1 MWNLILWL
9 NICQKLIRK
18 MKKNFKFAKIE
29 TIILEAK
36 KGKIFILVDDE
47 NRENEGD
54 LVFMAKKATPE
65 KVNFMAK
72 HGRGLICLAL
82 DKKKSDELSL
92 ELMPSSNQSR
102 LKTAFTISIEAR
114 KGVTTGI
121 STFDRCK
128 TILTAIKP
136 NSSKKDIATPGH
148 VFPLVARNGGSLVRA
163 GHTEA
168 SIDIAKLAKTHPS
181 AVICEIMNEDGS
193 MAKRDQLFNYA
204 KKHKLKIAKIEDLI
218 SYRLKKETLV
228 SLKDNKVLNI
238 KGKKYIL
245 KTFVNKID
253 NLEHFAILK
262 GAINGKNTPK
272 VRVVSSNSIDIFLN
286 KSINAKVKK
295 TLDYFNRSTSS
306 CILLVMK
313 QSEILDA
320 PKVISSKYLLKKP
333 TKSNALR
340 YYGLGAQI
348 LKKLKVKKMILVSS
362 AKKKLV
368 ALDGFDIKIVKQEI
382 VKWKKKA

>member
-1 MWNLILWL
+1 
-9 NICQKLIRK
+9 

-29 TIILEAK
+29 TIISEAK

-54 LVFMAKKATPE
+54 LVFVAKKATPE

-128 TILTAIKP
+128 TILTAIRQ

-193 MAKRDQLFNYA
+193 MAKRDQLFSYA

-228 SLKDNKVLNI
+228 SLKENKVLNI
-238 KGKKYIL
+238 KDKKYVL

-253 NLEHFAILK
+253 NLEHFAIIK
-262 GAINGKNTPK
+262 GPINDKNIPK

-313 QSEILDA
+313 QSEILDT
-320 PKVISSKYLLKKP
+320 PKVISSKDLLKKP
-333 TKSNALR
+333 IKGNALR

-382 VKWKKKA
+382 IK

>member
-1 MWNLILWL
+1 
-9 NICQKLIRK
+9 
-18 MKKNFKFAKIE
+18 MKKNYKFSKIE
-29 TIILEAK
+29 TIISEAK

-54 LVFMAKKATPE
+54 LVFMAKNSTPE

-72 HGRGLICLAL
+72 YGRGLICLAL
-82 DKKKSDELSL
+82 DKKKSEDLSL

-121 STFDRCK
+121 SAFDRSK
-128 TILTAIKP
+128 TILTAIKK

-148 VFPLVARNGGSLVRA
+148 IFPLVARNGGSLVRA

-193 MAKRDQLFNYA
+193 MAKRDQLFKYA
-204 KKHKLKIAKIEDLI
+204 KKHKLKIGKIEDLI
-218 SYRLKKETLV
+218 SYRLKKETLITQ
-228 SLKDNKVLNI
+228 KENKILNI
-238 KGKKYIL
+238 KNNKYIL
-245 KTFVNKID
+245 KTFVNEID
-253 NLEHFAILK
+253 NLEHFAIIK
-262 GAINGKNTPK
+262 GTINDKSIPK

-286 KSINAKVKK
+286 KSINKKVNK
-295 TLDYFNRSTSS
+295 TLEYFRNSTSS

-313 QSEILDA
+313 QSEILDT
-320 PKVISSKYLLKKP
+320 PKVISSNNSLKNISKGG
-333 TKSNALR
+333 ALR

-362 AKKKLV
+362 AKKRLV

-382 VKWKKKA
+382 IK

>member
-1 MWNLILWL
+1 
-9 NICQKLIRK
+9 

-29 TIILEAK
+29 TIISEAK

-54 LVFMAKKATPE
+54 LVFVAKKATPE

-128 TILTAIKP
+128 TILTAIRQ

-193 MAKRDQLFNYA
+193 MAKRDQLFSYA

-228 SLKDNKVLNI
+228 SLNENKLFNI
-238 KGKKYIL
+238 KDKKYTL

-253 NLEHFAILK
+253 NLEHFAIIK
-262 GAINGKNTPK
+262 GPISDKNIPK
-272 VRVVSSNSIDIFLN
+272 VRVVTSNSIDILLN
-286 KSINAKVKK
+286 KSIN
-295 TLDYFNRSTSS
+295 
-306 CILLVMK
+306 
-313 QSEILDA
+313 
-320 PKVISSKYLLKKP
+320 
-333 TKSNALR
+333 
-340 YYGLGAQI
+340 
-348 LKKLKVKKMILVSS
+348 
-362 AKKKLV
+362 
-368 ALDGFDIKIVKQEI
+368 
-382 VKWKKKA
+382 

>member
-1 MWNLILWL
+1 MPMEL
-9 NICQKLIRK
+9 NSIEEIIDDLRQGK
-18 MKKNFKFAKIE
+18 MVV
-29 TIILEAK
+29 LM
-36 KGKIFILVDDE
+36 DDE
-47 NRENEGD
+47 DRENEGD
-54 LVFMAKKATPE
+54 LVIAAERVRTE
-65 KVNFMAK
+65 DVNFMATNA
-72 HGRGLICLAL
+72 RGLICLTL
-82 DKKKSDELSL
+82 TPERCKFLKLP
-92 ELMPSSNQSR
+92 LMVDDNNTPYETN
-102 LKTAFTISIEAR
+102 FTVSIEAAR
-114 KGVTTGI
+114 GVTTGI
-121 STFDRCK
+121 SAADRAR
-128 TILTAIKP
+128 TIQMAVSRDSQP
-136 NSSKKDIATPGH
+136 DDIVQPGH
-148 VFPLVARNGGSLVRA
+148 VFPIMAQPGGVLRRA

-168 SIDIAKLAKTHPS
+168 GCDLARMAGYS
-181 AVICEIMNEDGS
+181 ASSAIVEIMNEDGS
-193 MAKRDQLFNYA
+193 MAKRDQLFSYA

-228 SLKDNKVLNI
+228 SLKENKVLNI
-238 KGKKYIL
+238 KDKKYIL

-253 NLEHFAILK
+253 NLEHFAIIK
-262 GAINGKNTPK
+262 GPINDKNIPK

-313 QSEILDA
+313 QSEILDT
-320 PKVISSKYLLKKP
+320 PKVISSKNLFKKP
-333 TKSNALR
+333 TNGNALR

-382 VKWKKKA
+382 IK